1 MVLSG
6 VGSGSG
12 AGVGVCVG
20 VGVGVVVVGLGVV
33 GSGVGVVL
41 VVVGVGSVVVVVE
54 VLLELGVVVVELLVV
69 ELVVLVVLVVLVEV
83 LEVLEELDGDVVV
96 ELERAEV
103 LAGLGSV
110 VVVLAESGAWALGVP
125 CPHPASSPTAAR
137 AARALVIRILSNP
150 CPSSMGKSRGHRRP
164 LSPTGCVSPK
174 TVTYA

>member
-69 ELVVLVVLVVLVEV
+69 ELVVLVVLVEV

>member
-69 ELVVLVVLVVLVEV
+69 ELVVLVVLVEV

-137 AARALVIRILSNP
+137 AARALVLIRILSNP

>member
-33 GSGVGVVL
+33 GSGVGVVP

-69 ELVVLVVLVVLVEV
+69 ELVVLVVLVEV

-137 AARALVIRILSNP
+137 AARALVLIRILSNP

>member
-69 ELVVLVVLVVLVEV
+69 ELVVLVVLVEV

-125 CPHPASSPTAAR
+125 CPHPASSPTAAS
-137 AARALVIRILSNP
+137 AARALVLSLIVSNP